1 MLNADYTFV
10 NEARRALRDPRRL
23 RQPLPARG
31 ARRRARRAAGRYLR
45 SRQPADRD
53 VVSEPDV
60 AGSAWQVGADEHP
73 WGRRLH
79 PRLQT
84 YPTCRRAATGAGPRP
99 CVIACSNTARIR
111 RVPCVMHRWT
121 RWACRSRT
129 TTRSARGGPRARPI
143 CRSTRRAPSP
153 DGTEFHGPTGLRT
166 LVLERQDQFVATLIE
181 KLLAYAIGRG
191 PEHVDRPVI
200 RAIARDAASENYRWS
215 SIIVG
220 IIKSTPFRMRRSAS

>member
-1 MLNADYTFV
+1 M
-10 NEARRALRDPRRL
+10 DPL
-23 RQPLPARG
+23 GLSLENYDAIG
-31 ARRRARRAAGRYLR
+31 A
-45 SRQPADRD
+45 
-53 VVSEPDV
+53 
-60 AGSAWQVGADEHP
+60 W
-73 WGRRLH
+73 
-79 PRLQT
+79 
-84 YPTCRRAATGAGPRP
+84 
-99 CVIACSNTARIR
+99 
-111 RVPCVMHRWT
+111 
-121 RWACRSRT
+121 RT
-129 TTRSARGGPRARPI
+129 TGEADLPI
-143 CRSTRRAPSP
+143 DASGALP